1 MNTRTRIFFY
11 RIEELTCQT
20 DCDYYK
26 IKLSEQNWHIMAE
39 SILSASYSA
48 ENDFAPGRY
57 NMILTKK
64 SCPNSLLVALEQ
76 NKDSVDYK
84 NIRILFVLKQKI
96 SSFDLAYRNKIR
108 S

>member
-1 MNTRTRIFFY
+1 MEASRNDKIQETIKSLVTVLFLNTRIRIFY

-57 NMILTKK
+57 NMILTKE
-64 SCPNSLLVALEQ
+64 SCSNSLLLALEQ
-76 NKDSVDYK
+76 NKDSVSEIY
-84 NIRILFVLKQKI
+84 F
-96 SSFDLAYRNKIR
+96 F
-108 S
+108 